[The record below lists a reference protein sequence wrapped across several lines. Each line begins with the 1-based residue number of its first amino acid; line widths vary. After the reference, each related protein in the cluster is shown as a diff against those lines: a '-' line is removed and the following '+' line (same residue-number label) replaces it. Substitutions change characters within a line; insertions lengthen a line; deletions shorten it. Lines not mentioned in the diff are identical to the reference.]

1 MSETGAGEF
10 DYAGLVAAAL
20 RGVVREVLRKVA
32 SDGLVGE
39 QHLYLSFRTTAPG
52 LELPAS
58 LRRQFPEEMTIV
70 LQNQFWGLTVEDGE
84 FSVQLKFGGRLE
96 QLTVPFDALVAF
108 ADPSVPF
115 GLRFEPSGSLEPDDE
130 PAAAPPA
137 ADSREP
143 EVPGRTGAEKVVAF
157 RSPRKK
163 AGPRRLDS

>member
-1 MSETGAGEF
+1 MSETGAIGF

-32 SDGLVGE
+32 SEGLVGE

-52 LELPAS
+52 LEVPPS

-70 LQNQFWGLTVEDGE
+70 LQNQFWGLTVEDAA

-96 QLTVPFDALVAF
+96 QLSVPFDALVAF

-115 GLRFEPSGSLEPDDE
+115 GLRFEQSGSLEPDDE
-130 PAAAPPA
+130 PAPSPPV
-137 ADSREP
+137 ADSHEP
-143 EVPGRTGAEKVVAF
+143 EAPRRPGAEKVVAF

-163 AGPRRLDS
+163 SGPRRLDS